1 MMHTDSPLRPHN
13 CTKRLRYGWGIL
25 FVWLLAIPLGATAA
39 CTIEYSDGL
48 IHALSRATGQ
58 YVPKQ
63 HGNFSNLAQCQSAL
77 NDAVIKSGD
86 PTLRMNMK
94 CTGCSSSQQ
103 QGQGSSSGV
112 DASAQAAKK
121 KFDAQKKAEEQ
132 AAQQQFLRDKQKL
145 SQELKGV
152 TPSPSNAI
160 VLKSPPPS
168 DAARQQLDCVLRD
181 SLKSESDNRL
191 PPGGDWQNLRDCT
204 PLDVAVPPVPE
215 PVPAGYV
222 TPTNEAAGREFLSGI
237 VRQLMATRQQ
247 LKQQDQEIVRLE
259 QELAQVE
266 ARKPVGGLKEAPR
279 ESDALKR
286 AREALAKARASRQ
299 QTAEQLQRLEE
310 QEKMSTKGQRT
321 Q

>member
-1 MMHTDSPLRPHN
+1 MMRTDCPVRPRD
-13 CTKRLRYGWGIL
+13 CTTRLRCGWGIL
-25 FVWLLAIPLGATAA
+25 SVWLLAFPLDASAA
-39 CTIEYSDGL
+39 CTIEYSDSL

-63 HGNFSNLAQCQSAL
+63 HGNFSSLAQCQAAL

-94 CTGCSSSQQ
+94 CAGCSSTQQ

-121 KFDAQKKAEEQ
+121 KFEAQKKAEEQ
-132 AAQQQFLRDKQKL
+132 AAQQQFLRDKQRL

-152 TPSPSNAI
+152 TPSTSNAL
-160 VLKSPPPS
+160 VLKPTPPTT
-168 DAARQQLDCVLRD
+168 ARQQLDCILRD
-181 SLKSESDNRL
+181 SRKSESDERL
-191 PPGGDWQNLRDCT
+191 PPGGDWQNQRDCT
-204 PLDVAVPPVPE
+204 PYDPVVPPVPE
-215 PVPAGYV
+215 PVPAGAA
-222 TPTNEAAGREFLSGI
+222 TPIDEAAAREFLAGI
-237 VRQLMATRQQ
+237 VRQLTATRQQ

-259 QELAQVE
+259 RELAQEE
-266 ARKPVGGLKEAPR
+266 ARKPVNEFKELPR

-286 AREALAKARASRQ
+286 AREALAKARAARQ

-310 QEKMSTKGQRT
+310 QEKSSAKGQGT